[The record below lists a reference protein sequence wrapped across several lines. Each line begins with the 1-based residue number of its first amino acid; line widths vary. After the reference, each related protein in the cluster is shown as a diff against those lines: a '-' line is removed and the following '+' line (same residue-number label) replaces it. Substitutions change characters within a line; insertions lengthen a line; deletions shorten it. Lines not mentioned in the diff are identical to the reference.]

1 MADQL
6 PLFPDPDRDLTR
18 PAEVIGAEH
27 LVQIQARYDALTR
40 RVRER
45 RDALRIA
52 ALALA
57 DFERQLRGNR
67 V

>member
-1 MADQL
+1 MKQL
-6 PLFPDPDRDLTR
+6 PLFPDPDRLLTR

-27 LVQIQARYDALTR
+27 LIEIQARYDALTR

-52 ALALA
+52 TLALR
-57 DFERQLRGNR
+57 DFEREIRGNR